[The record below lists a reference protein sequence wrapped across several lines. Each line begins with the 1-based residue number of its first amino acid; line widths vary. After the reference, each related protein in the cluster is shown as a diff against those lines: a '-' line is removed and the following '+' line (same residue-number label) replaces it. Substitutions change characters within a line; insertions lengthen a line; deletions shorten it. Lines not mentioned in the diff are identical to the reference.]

1 MYGLVSRTPMLQH
14 FSSLIC
20 MTDRRTNMEIGASVI
35 LTCILELLAGL
46 GLFLYG
52 METMSD
58 GLERVA
64 GKQLKGL
71 LGAVTKNRLTQV
83 ILGFIIT
90 VLMQSSSAT
99 TVMLVGFVNAGIMQ
113 LSQAV
118 GIIMGANI
126 GTTVTVLMMS
136 VKLDFDIIFCFVG
149 CIVLFLMMFAP
160 KKFKGLSGIVP
171 VIFGVGTL
179 FLGMG
184 IMSEAM
190 KPLREWQGFREA
202 LAAVNNPIVAVLI
215 GAGITAV
222 IQSSAA
228 SIAILMPLAELGLID
243 FQMCMFILFG
253 QNIGTCATAV
263 LACIGTSATSK
274 RVACVHLLF
283 NVIGTVIFIILAL
296 VMPIHT
302 WIQNMVPSNIS
313 MQISVTHIIFNSV
326 TTVLLLPFCNVLEQL
341 ACILIRDDG
350 MTGEAMRLEH
360 FDQRMLGAPA
370 VAAEQLFNETKRMGA
385 IARANFSRA
394 IECFDQWDEDKAA
407 EAARNEE
414 VLDFLNR
421 EITTYLVEVKGLDLN
436 AQDTLL
442 VGALF
447 HVINDMERVGDHSQN
462 ILEAAQLRH
471 NEEIKFSAK
480 AVQELDDLSDM
491 VTLQLDRA
499 LDLFSR
505 QDNRAVAIKQVEDTE
520 QQIDDT
526 TEALRQHHV
535 ERLKQHKCS
544 AKNGMIYLDILTNL
558 ERIGD
563 HAENIATSVEKAQT
577 THHVA

>member
-1 MYGLVSRTPMLQH
+1 
-14 FSSLIC
+14 
-20 MTDRRTNMEIGASVI
+20 MEMSFGVI
-35 LTCILELLAGL
+35 MTCILELLAGL

-64 GKQLKGL
+64 GKQLKSL
-71 LGAVTKNRLTQV
+71 LGAVTKNRATQV
-83 ILGFIIT
+83 VLGFIIT

-136 VKLDFDIIFCFVG
+136 IKLDFEIIFCFIG
-149 CIVLFLMMFAP
+149 CIVLFLLMFAP
-160 KKFKGLSGIVP
+160 KKFGRLEGVVP
-171 VIFGVGTL
+171 VIFGVGAL

-184 IMSEAM
+184 LMSDAM
-190 KPLREWQGFREA
+190 VPLRGWEGFTNA

-215 GAGITAV
+215 GAGITAL

-253 QNIGTCATAV
+253 QNIGTCVTAV
-263 LACIGTSATSK
+263 LACIGASATSK

-283 NVIGTVIFIILAL
+283 NCIGTVVFIILAL
-296 VMPIHT
+296 ILPMDEWMQSLAPD
-302 WIQNMVPSNIS
+302 NIK
-313 MQISVTHIIFNSV
+313 MQIAFTHIVFNLV
-326 TTVLLLPFCNVLEQL
+326 TTLLLLPFANVLEQL
-341 ACILIRDDG
+341 ACILIHADDHV
-350 MTGEAMRLEH
+350 GEAMKLQH

-370 VAAEQLFNETKRMGA
+370 VAAEQLFNEAKRMGM
-385 IARANFSRA
+385 IAKANFTRA

-407 EAARNEE
+407 EVTRNEE
-414 VLDFLNR
+414 VLDFLNH

-442 VGALF
+442 VGSLF
-447 HVINDMERVGDHSQN
+447 HVVNDMERVGDHSQN

-471 NEEIKFSAK
+471 NEDIKFSEK
-480 AVQELDDLSDM
+480 AVKELDDLSAM
-491 VTLQLDRA
+491 VTAQLDRA
-499 LDLFSR
+499 MEMFSK
-505 QDNRAVAIKQVEDTE
+505 QDNRPVAIKQVEDTE
-520 QQIDDT
+520 QEIDDI
-526 TEALRQHHV
+526 TEALREHHV
-535 ERLKQHKCS
+535 DRLKQHKCS

-563 HAENIATSVEKAQT
+563 HAENIASSVEKAQT
-577 THHVA
+577 SHHVA

>member
-1 MYGLVSRTPMLQH
+1 
-14 FSSLIC
+14 
-20 MTDRRTNMEIGASVI
+20 MEIGFAT
-35 LTCILELLAGL
+35 LATCILELLAGL

-52 METMSD
+52 MNTMSD

-64 GKQLKGL
+64 GKQLKSL
-71 LGAVTKNRLTQV
+71 LGAVTKNRATQV
-83 ILGFIIT
+83 VLGFIIT

-136 VKLDFDIIFCFVG
+136 VKLDFDIIFCFIG

-160 KKFKGLSGIVP
+160 KKFKNLGGFVP
-171 VIFGVGTL
+171 VIFGVGSL

-184 IMSEAM
+184 LMSSAM
-190 KPLREWQGFREA
+190 SPLREWQGFRDA

-228 SIAILMPLAELGLID
+228 SIAILMPLAAMGLID

-253 QNIGTCATAV
+253 QNIGTCVTAV
-263 LACIGTSATSK
+263 LACIGTTATSK

-283 NVIGTVIFIILAL
+283 NIIGTVIFIILAL
-296 VMPIHT
+296 VLPIHT
-302 WIQNMVPSNIS
+302 WIQSFVPSNIE
-313 MQISVTHIIFNSV
+313 MQIAVTHIIFNSV
-326 TTVLLLPFCNVLEQL
+326 TTVMLLPFSNVLEQL

-350 MTGEAMRLEH
+350 TAGEAMKLKH
-360 FDQRMLGAPA
+360 FDQRMMNAPA
-370 VAAEQLFNETKRMGA
+370 VAAEQLFNECKRMGN
-385 IARANFSRA
+385 IAKANFVRA

-407 EAARNEE
+407 EVARSEE
-414 VLDFLNR
+414 VLDFLNN

-436 AQDTLL
+436 FQDTML

-447 HVINDMERVGDHSQN
+447 HVVNDMERVGDHSQN

-471 NEEIKFSAK
+471 KEEIRFSEK
-480 AVQELDDLSDM
+480 AVKELDDLSAM
-491 VTLQLDRA
+491 ITAQLDCA
-499 LDLFSR
+499 MDIFSR
-505 QDNRAVAIKQVEDTE
+505 QDTRAVALKQVEDVE
-520 QQIDDT
+520 QEIDDI
-526 TEALRQHHV
+526 TEALREHHV
-535 ERLKQHKCS
+535 DRLKQHKCS

-563 HAENIATSVEKAQT
+563 HAENIATSVMKAQAA
-577 THHVA
+577 HHVA

>member
-1 MYGLVSRTPMLQH
+1 
-14 FSSLIC
+14 
-20 MTDRRTNMEIGASVI
+20 MEMSFGVLA
-35 LTCILELLAGL
+35 TCILELLAGL

-64 GKQLKGL
+64 GKQLKSL
-71 LGAVTKNRLTQV
+71 LGAVTKNRATQV
-83 ILGFIIT
+83 VLGFIIT

-136 VKLDFDIIFCFVG
+136 VKLDFHIIFCFIG

-160 KKFKGLSGIVP
+160 KKFGKMEGIVP
-171 VIFGVGTL
+171 VIFGVGAL
-179 FLGMG
+179 FIGMTF
-184 IMSEAM
+184 MSDAM
-190 KPLREWQGFREA
+190 KPLRGWEGFTNA
-202 LAAVNNPIVAVLI
+202 LAAVKNPIIAVLI
-215 GAGITAV
+215 GAGITAL

-228 SIAILMPLAELGLID
+228 SIAILMPLAELGMLD

-253 QNIGTCATAV
+253 QNIGTCVTAV
-263 LACIGTSATSK
+263 LACIGASATSK

-283 NVIGTVIFIILAL
+283 NCIGTVIFIILAL
-296 VMPIHT
+296 VLPMHT
-302 WIQNMVPSNIS
+302 WIQNLVPGNIS
-313 MQISVTHIIFNSV
+313 MQISVTHILFNFV
-326 TTVLLLPFCNVLEQL
+326 TTLMLLPFASVLEQL

-350 MTGEAMRLEH
+350 VVGEAMKLQH
-360 FDQRMLGAPA
+360 FDQRMLMTPA
-370 VAAEQLFNETKRMGA
+370 VAAEQLFNEVKRMGT
-385 IARANFSRA
+385 IARANFTRA
-394 IECFDQWDEDKAA
+394 IECFDKWDEDKAA
-407 EAARNEE
+407 EVNRNEE
-414 VLDFLNR
+414 VLDFLNH

-442 VGALF
+442 VGSLF
-447 HVINDMERVGDHSQN
+447 HVVNDMERVGDHSQN

-471 NEEIKFSAK
+471 NEDIKFSEK
-480 AVQELDDLSDM
+480 AVKELDDLSAM
-491 VTLQLDRA
+491 VISQMDRA

-505 QDNRAVAIKQVEDTE
+505 QDNSSPAVGLLEKTE
-520 QQIDDT
+520 QEIDDI
-526 TEALRQHHV
+526 TEALREHHV
-535 ERLKQHKCS
+535 DRLKQHKCS

-563 HAENIATSVEKAQT
+563 HAENIAASVDKAQAA
-577 THHVA
+577 HHVA